1 MAEEKQEN
9 TNAETAK
16 TATAKTEGALTL
28 SQWTQVTGAK
38 NSNDVINTGS
48 ASRKIREL
56 RSTPGYTNYVTDI
69 KKNLG
74 GAVSS
79 AQLKRYYSNIDAEVY
94 FNGEWVEDIA
104 AIQWSIAQETMPI
117 FGYNSYIYDAV
128 AQGSRIIQGSF
139 TLAFSTPRKIEKLIE
154 RYKEAGTETK
164 TVSYEELTQALSKNT
179 VKLNRFGSELVT
191 NNQHLPI
198 WMNSRFD
205 ISIVC
210 GEYESIGGNAI
221 HIILKDCYITNC
233 ASLRSKDGG
242 VAEEQ
247 YSFIARD
254 YKTIG

>member
-1 MAEEKQEN
+1 MDTEKQEN
-9 TNAETAK
+9 TTAEA
-16 TATAKTEGALTL
+16 AKTEGAITS
-28 SQWTQVTGAK
+28 SQWVKTSGSK
-38 NSNDVINTGS
+38 NSNSDINTGS
-48 ASRKIREL
+48 TSRKIREL
-56 RSTPGYTNYVTDI
+56 RSTPGYTNYVTDV

-104 AIQWSIAQETMPI
+104 SIQWSIAQETMPI
-117 FGYNSYIYDAV
+117 YGYNSYVYDAV
-128 AQGSRIIQGSF
+128 AQGSRLIQGSF
-139 TLAFSTPRKIEKLIE
+139 TLAFSEPRKIEKIIE
-154 RYKEAGTETK
+154 QYKEAGIDTK
-164 TVSYEELTQALSKNT
+164 TLSYEDMVQDLSKHT
-179 VKLNRFGSELVT
+179 VKMNRFGSELIS
-191 NNQHLPI
+191 NEQHLPI

-233 ASLRSKDGG
+233 VSLRSKEGG